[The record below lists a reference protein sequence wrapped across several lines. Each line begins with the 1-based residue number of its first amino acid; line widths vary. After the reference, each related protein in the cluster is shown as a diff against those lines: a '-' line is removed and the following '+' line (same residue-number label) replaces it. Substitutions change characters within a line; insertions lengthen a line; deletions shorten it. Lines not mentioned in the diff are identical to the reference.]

1 MSNAKAKTII
11 HNPDSPPGTKY
22 PAGNTQIVFTSLS
35 AFMACAD
42 SSIDRNLAPS
52 AGREST
58 TRFDQGTKTYQEAS
72 MLARRG
78 WPEGARAIDRIMAG
92 VAGAISRISQG
103 FTARVYRDVAP
114 GRRSYLDPVSLLI
127 ESPDPWVCREDRGGG
142 GGSRVVRLI
151 TNQAASAHMSTNQ
164 MFARGA
170 VVCAA
175 TALLDAANVRTEV
188 WQGSNS
194 THLSAN
200 FTIQTRVCIKRADER
215 LDYDTAAFMLAHPAS
230 QRRTVWAVREGYGF
244 SPNKTAPSTLRLDP
258 SDDMISVSDIVDGH
272 YGGEWDMMKLM
283 LHVRSITERVGITFP
298 DSMIESL
305 KGLSIPD
312 LPGSDPLE

>member
-1 MSNAKAKTII
+1 MSNTNTTIVY
-11 HNPDSPPGTKY
+11 NPDSPPGKRT
-22 PAGNTQIVFTSLS
+22 ATGHTQVVFTSLS
-35 AFMACAD
+35 AFIACAD
-42 SSIDRNLAPS
+42 SSAERGFAECG
-52 AGREST
+52 AREQT
-58 TRFDQGTKTYQEAS
+58 TRFDQGTKTYQEAT

-92 VAGAISRISQG
+92 VAGAMSRISQG

-114 GRRSYLDPVSLLI
+114 GKRSYLDPVSLLA

-151 TNQAASAHMSTNQ
+151 TNQAASASMSTSQ

-188 WQGSNS
+188 WQGSQSSIFSRNDYR
-194 THLSAN
+194 
-200 FTIQTRVCIKRADER
+200 IQTRVCIKRADER

-230 QRRTVWAVREGYGF
+230 QRRMVWAVREGFGF
-244 SPNKTAPSTLRLDP
+244 SPRVTAPSTLRLDP

-272 YGGEWDMMKLM
+272 YGGQWDMKQLM
-283 LHVRSITERVGITFP
+283 LHVRSITERVGVTFP
-298 DSMIESL
+298 DSFIETL
-305 KGLSIPD
+305 KGLSIPESTVN
-312 LPGSDPLE
+312 GY